1 MNKYI
6 NEVIK
11 NTLTNIEDI
20 SIEYEIPSKSNT
32 GHFTIHPRKAV
43 EVWNQ
48 RDFKR
53 ITEIISACNDSY
65 NIALKF
71 HNIFMS
77 LVMELTTK
85 KESLDSNFFIRDRKA
100 IDDYIKRLIKFNDM
114 LIDFGIES
122 IEAETAPVYKKCT
135 VYSHHYENHEH
146 IIKVHDGY
154 QFNYSGYTLQCY
166 GNGGVNF
173 VIVPSCGIGTPPYDT
188 NLKTGHEYLKELIN
202 YLNNP
207 AKRKTLI
214 KVENDFIDLM
224 IKAGYTPND
233 IHKSIFDR
241 PSIDVVA
248 GAIEA
253 SETIN
258 HSHTK
263 ARVHDVVA
271 V

>member
-20 SIEYEIPSKSNT
+20 TIEYKIPSKSNT

-48 RDFKR
+48 RDFKQVAR
-53 ITEIISACNDSY
+53 IISSCNDSY
-65 NIALKF
+65 NIALQF
-71 HNIFMS
+71 HNVFMS
-77 LVMELTTK
+77 LVIELTTK
-85 KESLDSNFFIRDRKA
+85 KESLDSNFFINDRKA

-114 LIDFGIES
+114 LIDFGVEP
-122 IEAETAPVYKKCT
+122 IEAATAPTYKKCT

-146 IIKVHDGY
+146 IIKAHDGY
-154 QFNYSGYTLQCY
+154 QFNYSGYTFQCY
-166 GNGGVNF
+166 ANGSVNF
-173 VIVPSCGIGTPPYDT
+173 VIVPSCGIGAPPYNT
-188 NLKTGHEYLKELIN
+188 SIKTGHEYLKELIN

-207 AKRKTLI
+207 ANRKSLI

-224 IKAGYTPND
+224 IKAGYTPGE

-258 HSHTK
+258 YSHTK
-263 ARVHDVVA
+263 ASVHDVVA